1 MINNHSNNRIYSQ
14 GELKFKFDIH
24 METNIFDRN
33 HPLLLEIINNKKCLI
48 VISETIN
55 TLYKNKIENYL
66 IDNRIQYKLICI
78 KTSEIN
84 KEMSTVLSI
93 CNAGKEYGLD
103 RRSIIVGI
111 GGGILLDMVGFA
123 ASIYKRKINYLRIPT
138 TLLGQIDAGIGI
150 KTGINFLGSKNFL
163 GSYHPPMATINDLS
177 FLHTL
182 NTENILSGFAEIIK
196 MALILDSDLFHRIDS
211 DYAPIIESNFS
222 KNKDKAMTINEKAI
236 NLMLEELEKNYYEDN
251 LKRLV
256 DFGHTF
262 SPYIEEASSYSIS
275 HGLAVAIDI
284 ALSIEIS
291 YLKGIISEEEQ
302 NKVIGLLI
310 RMGYDIYHPSLNSL
324 DLLYESLEKIKLHRG
339 GSLNLV
345 IPDSIGSAIFLTSNE
360 DLPYELLKTALINLA
375 NYSKKYSKEPALNSL

>member
-1 MINNHSNNRIYSQ
+1 MINKTINNYINSQ
-14 GELKFKFDIH
+14 GELKFKIDIH
-24 METNIFDRN
+24 METNIFDPN
-33 HPLLLEIINNKKCLI
+33 HSLFLEIINNRKCLI

-55 TLYKNKIENYL
+55 NLYKDKIENYL
-66 IDNRIQYKLICI
+66 TDNRIQYKLICI
-78 KTSEIN
+78 KTGELN

-163 GSYHPPMATINDLS
+163 GSYHPPIATINDLS

-196 MALILDSDLFHRIDS
+196 MALILDSDLFYLIDS
-211 DYAPIIESNFS
+211 NYDSIIESNFF
-222 KNKDKAMTINEKAI
+222 KNKDKAIIINKKAI
-236 NLMLEELEKNYYEDN
+236 DLMLKELEKNYYEED

-262 SPYIEEASSYSIS
+262 SPYIEETSGYSIS

-291 YLKGIISEEEQ
+291 YLKGIICEEEK
-302 NKVIGLLI
+302 NKVINLLI
-310 RMGYDIYHPSLNSL
+310 RMGYDIYHPSLDSP
-324 DLLYESLEKIKLHRG
+324 DLLYESLKKIKLHRG

-345 IPDSIGSAIFLTSNE
+345 IPNSIGSAIFLTSTE
-360 DLPYELLKTALINLA
+360 DLPYEILKTALINLA
-375 NYSKKYSKEPALNSL
+375 NYRETYSREPALN